1 MTVRNIDE
9 DVKRRFVEKARRR
22 GQSAEALLREVVRQ
36 AALAPD
42 DEREDGLSALM
53 VRIEKEARELPDDAQ
68 AEIDEARAAARMWR
82 ATDQF
87 Q

>member
-87 Q
+87 R